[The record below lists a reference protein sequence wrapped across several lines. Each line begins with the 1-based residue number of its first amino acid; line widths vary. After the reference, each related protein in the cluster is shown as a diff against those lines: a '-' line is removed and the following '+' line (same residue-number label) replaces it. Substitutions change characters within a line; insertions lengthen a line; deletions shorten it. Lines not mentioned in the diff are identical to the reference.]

1 MARDYSQAT
10 EALIDRM
17 CRNVERKDFV
27 LNKEMAEECILKT
40 YDLFNL
46 KRPSNVVWFKDIFD
60 EKWGKICDL
69 AWSAGSVRS
78 AGSAGS
84 ARPVWSAWSA
94 LDYDFDWF
102 IFEFEYCQNPSK
114 DNLSNENDKK
124 YLKYCELLMQ
134 AKEYGLG
141 YRVEWEDML
150 YCVPTPLVLI
160 DSQNRFHSLDKPA
173 IRWKEASEFYFIHGV
188 SFAKDLCQKVVNKEL
203 SAIEILKLEN
213 IEQRY
218 ITLKLYGAEKLLT
231 ELKGEL
237 IDKSD
242 RNELYVLKDIIP
254 NRTLKMLKYKCP
266 STDREYVKFVPDKF
280 DKADEAQSWS
290 FSLSLAEYNNLEWEA

>member
-84 ARPVWSAWSA
+84 AGSAWSARSAWAARSAGSAGSARPVWSARSA

-102 IFEFEYCQNPSK
+102 IFEFEYCQNQSK
-114 DNLSNENDKK
+114 DNLS
-124 YLKYCELLMQ
+124 
-134 AKEYGLG
+134 
-141 YRVEWEDML
+141 
-150 YCVPTPLVLI
+150 
-160 DSQNRFHSLDKPA
+160 
-173 IRWKEASEFYFIHGV
+173 
-188 SFAKDLCQKVVNKEL
+188 
-203 SAIEILKLEN
+203 
-213 IEQRY
+213 
-218 ITLKLYGAEKLLT
+218 
-231 ELKGEL
+231 
-237 IDKSD
+237 
-242 RNELYVLKDIIP
+242 
-254 NRTLKMLKYKCP
+254 
-266 STDREYVKFVPDKF
+266 
-280 DKADEAQSWS
+280 
-290 FSLSLAEYNNLEWEA
+290 

>member
-290 FSLSLAEYNNLEWEA
+290 FSLSLAEYNNLEW